1 MFIAYAECDDVFQL
15 STCRGTDAA
24 RCQTRSVWMT
34 GGCGS
39 VMLYSEGAIPGARA
53 GFLSALLAQLSP
65 APVVLVSPSMSGSYA
80 VPLVTSEHAD
90 QVRSC
95 TVLCT

>member
-1 MFIAYAECDDVFQL
+1 MTAL
-15 STCRGTDAA
+15 SPV
-24 RCQTRSVWMT
+24 S
-34 GGCGS
+34 
-39 VMLYSEGAIPGARA
+39 RA

-90 QVRSC
+90 QVRSM
-95 TVLCT
+95 

>member
-1 MFIAYAECDDVFQL
+1 MLNVFLSQL
-15 STCRGTDAA
+15 SICRGMDAA
-24 RCQTRSVWMT
+24 RPRTRSVWMT

-39 VMLYSEGAIPGARA
+39 VILYSEGAIPGARA

-95 TVLCT
+95 RIRSLQS

>member
-1 MFIAYAECDDVFQL
+1 MTAL
-15 STCRGTDAA
+15 SPV
-24 RCQTRSVWMT
+24 S
-34 GGCGS
+34 
-39 VMLYSEGAIPGARA
+39 RA

-90 QVRSC
+90 QVRSMYKKFP
-95 TVLCT
+95 LKGLLLLGPSPG

>member
-1 MFIAYAECDDVFQL
+1 
-15 STCRGTDAA
+15 
-24 RCQTRSVWMT
+24 MT

-39 VMLYSEGAIPGARA
+39 VMLYSIPGGRA

-90 QVRSC
+90 QVRSMYISASKSSI
-95 TVLCT
+95 

>member
-1 MFIAYAECDDVFQL
+1 
-15 STCRGTDAA
+15 
-24 RCQTRSVWMT
+24 MT

-39 VMLYSEGAIPGARA
+39 VLLYSDGGIPGARA

>member
-1 MFIAYAECDDVFQL
+1 M
-15 STCRGTDAA
+15 DAA
-24 RCQTRSVWMT
+24 RSRTLSVWMT

-39 VMLYSEGAIPGARA
+39 VMLYSIPGGRA

-90 QVRSC
+90 QVRSM
-95 TVLCT
+95 